1 MGCDCG
7 DLMSKSKKAT
17 CPFPGCVRPSEHS
30 GDHCPAIPKSGKPRT
45 YKLTKLSKKH
55 ENFCQFFHD
64 SNNATQSAIKSG
76 LTGQWGRIMINLP
89 NIKKRLEEI
98 RADYAKRKIARRVE
112 KALVTEEFV
121 DEQVMHM
128 IVHGQKKPYQLK
140 AAELAYKKMKLIE
153 PEHGPRA
160 YAGAMAGANAGGS
173 LGAQTTYEVFKSGW
187 KIQQEQVMAARAQA
201 EFESEQRVLISG
213 NEPNLSNG

>member
-1 MGCDCG
+1 
-7 DLMSKSKKAT
+7 MSKSKKAT

-30 GDHCPAIPKSGKPRT
+30 GDHCPAIPKSGKPRA

-55 ENFCQFFHD
+55 ENFCQLFHD
-64 SNNATQSAIKSG
+64 SNNATQSAIKAG
-76 LTGQWGRIMINLP
+76 LTGQWGRIIINLP

-121 DEQVMHM
+121 DEQVMQM

-160 YAGAMAGANAGGS
+160 YAGAFAGTPGTLGGATMQEVYKAKW
-173 LGAQTTYEVFKSGW
+173 LRDKEAELAAQNE
-187 KIQQEQVMAARAQA
+187 A
-201 EFESEQRVLISG
+201 ELSQPKQLIEG
-213 NEPNLSNG
+213 NP